1 MKIKKPW
8 FNLLSFV
15 CLSVCLNSVV
25 PYFCIAACF
34 SVPPVYWATSF
45 KLFTLKMVTPVYVE
59 AKHFGGM
66 MVLNTKTGK
75 LDNIYR
81 T

>member
-1 MKIKKPW
+1 
-8 FNLLSFV
+8 
-15 CLSVCLNSVV
+15 
-25 PYFCIAACF
+25 
-34 SVPPVYWATSF
+34 
-45 KLFTLKMVTPVYVE
+45 MVTPVYVE